1 MRFSPAIRFTVLIF
15 FLIFLN
21 LKIVS
26 ATNYKVELIDAK
38 NGLNSSIIFSI
49 VQDKQGFLWFGS
61 GYDGLFRYDGKN
73 IKEFKHDPNNP
84 RSIPHNNTGNLT
96 LDNNNNLWIG
106 SWGGSVIK
114 YDLSLAKF
122 NQYSHNPAQAHSI
135 SDPFVQ
141 KIFQDNQGDF
151 WMGTFMHG
159 LNQFNK
165 EDSRFTRFPFKVN
178 TGNGTSHAR
187 IWDIVQT
194 SKDDLWLATSYGLNH
209 FDKSTGKFR
218 HLFPEPLSS
227 LHSSNKIRAMLA
239 INDNRL
245 LLLTDNGVLLFDITA
260 QTFTPIKNA
269 ENKNI
274 GKAHAIIKTSFG
286 QYWVTSASGLHT
298 FSLDNLV
305 LGKVDLGV
313 DDTCSQALFEDRSG
327 LIWLSCEGV
336 GVYKITPNV
345 KFNLNDSPQFKSM
358 STLRTASDTSLY
370 IASNIWG
377 IQEWFPKTN
386 VLSSPFLNA
395 KDTYTDLIYRTKEG
409 GIWFRGKEKL
419 YHAEVGIEIKPFT
432 SPIMPVKL
440 PISRDFLSRDFLTLE
455 QDKLSRLWVGTEKGL
470 FVFDKKHDESLYF
483 GNETSNNPTFK
494 HAYITYLYRDLN
506 DRMWVGTADGLYL
519 WNETT
524 KNFRAY
530 SLSIDNELNAEANFI
545 NTLYQDKQKRFWM
558 GTRNGLYFL
567 DDKTGASKSLGS
579 AYRRIYA
586 ITEDDD
592 QNLWLLTDTGLSQ
605 FNPET
610 GNFINFDHR
619 DGLSNSRN
627 YYIFAKTADGTIYF
641 ASRAGL
647 HSFNPKL
654 FNDIKPNANTL
665 LTNFEVLGSPS
676 EKTYFTPNSSA
687 FNLDYDENYIKFE
700 FATLDHA
707 NGKYIN
713 YFYKLEGF
721 DDDWLDNG
729 NNNTAIYTNL
739 GGGRYTFKVR
749 AAYNKNKWYDQDLA
763 VQVNVATPFWLTWWM
778 YVIYGCVALLLI
790 GQYIKRKN
798 ERQRLIIKQQQQF
811 LTKLEAQVIEKT
823 ESIAQESEKLRQE
836 TEKSRQE
843 SEKLRQANKI
853 KDQFLANMSH
863 EIRTP
868 LNAVIGLSKL
878 ASRNESNPVQAD
890 YLDKIKDSSESLL
903 FLINDILDLSKIEA
917 QKLSLEYIA
926 FNLDV
931 FIKKTVNICSYNA
944 QDKSLTLIVDIAD
957 EVEKTLIGDQL
968 RLQQVLINL
977 MNNAIKFTDKGLVFL
992 SIECVSHNEKQTQL
1006 QFSITDTGIGID
1018 LSKQT
1023 HLFDAFT
1030 QLDNSATKKYGGTGL
1045 GLTISKQLVELM
1057 NGKISVRS
1065 ELNKGSVFTFTAEFL
1080 LPENSNSHISNSQ
1093 PQLSSTLRIL
1103 VVDSDDIVRDI
1114 IVRILNRSNI
1124 YPDSASN
1131 RQEAFDK
1138 ILAVENKSAP
1148 YDLVIWDW
1156 KAYNSDV
1163 INDIPQG
1170 QLEIVAELP
1179 HLFMGTS
1186 IDKEQSQTL
1195 AKTLHLKQFVEKP
1208 IISSEFIESITRI
1221 LSQESPNE
1229 LTQPTNTQAN
1239 IPQLSK
1245 YSVLLVEDNTLNQQV
1260 AKAFLADTQIQID
1273 CAENGVEA
1281 IDKIKNNAYDIILM
1295 DIQMPL
1301 MDGLTATSVIR
1312 KELLLTELPIIA
1324 MTAHAMEGDE
1334 EKSRQ
1339 VGMNMHLTK
1348 PISPE
1353 LLYDMLTKYLK
1364 IT

>member
-26 ATNYKVELIDAK
+26 ATNYKVELLNAD
-38 NGLNSSIIFSI
+38 NGFNPSIVFSI
-49 VQDKQGFLWFGS
+49 VQDEQGFLWFGS

-84 RSIPHNNTGNLT
+84 LSIPHNNTGNLT

-114 YDLSLAKF
+114 YDLSHAKF
-122 NQYSHNPAQAHSI
+122 NQYLHNPAQAHSI

-141 KIFQDNQGDF
+141 KIFQDDQGDF

-165 EDSRFTRFPFKVN
+165 EDSRFTRFPFDVN

-187 IWDIVQT
+187 IWDITQT
-194 SKDDLWLATSYGLNH
+194 SKNDLWLATSYGLNH

-218 HLFPEPLSS
+218 YFFPEPQNT
-227 LHSSNKIRAMLA
+227 LHSSNKIRKTLA
-239 INDNRL
+239 TDDNRL

-260 QTFTPIKNA
+260 QTFTAIPTA
-269 ENKNI
+269 EHKSI
-274 GKAHAIIKTSFG
+274 GAAYSIIKTSFG
-286 QYWVTSASGLHT
+286 PYWVTSASGLHA

-305 LGKVDLGV
+305 LEKIDLGV
-313 DDTCSQALFEDRSG
+313 YDACSQALFEDRSG

-336 GVYKITPNV
+336 GVYKIMPNL

-358 STLRTASDTSLY
+358 STLVSASDTSLY
-370 IASNIWG
+370 IGSNIWG
-377 IQEWFPKTN
+377 VQEWFPKTN
-386 VLSSPFLNA
+386 VLSSPFVNA
-395 KDTYTDLIYRTKEG
+395 KKTRTDRMYLSKEG
-409 GIWFRGKEKL
+409 GMWFRGEEKL
-419 YHAEVGIEIKPFT
+419 YYADKSGEIKPFT
-432 SPIMPVKL
+432 FPAMPVNL
-440 PISRDFLSRDFLTLE
+440 PISREFLTME

-470 FVFDKKHDESLYF
+470 FIFDKNHDEYLHFS
-483 GNETSNNPTFK
+483 GEASNNPAFK
-494 HAYITYLYRDLN
+494 HAYITHLYRDTD

-519 WNETT
+519 WNETK

-530 SLSIDNELNAEANFI
+530 RFSTDNEPNAQANFI
-545 NTLYQDKQKRFWM
+545 NRLYQDKQKKMWV
-558 GTRNGLYFL
+558 GTRNGLYFI
-567 DDKTGASKSLGS
+567 DDKTGAIS
-579 AYRRIYA
+579 AYKVGLANDNVHDI
-586 ITEDDD
+586 IEDDY
-592 QNLWLLTDTGLSQ
+592 QKLWLLTDKGLSQ
-605 FNPET
+605 FNPKT
-610 GNFINFDHR
+610 GSFKNFDHR
-619 DGLSNSRN
+619 DGLSMSRN
-627 YYIFAKTADGTIYF
+627 YYNFSKTVDGTIYF
-641 ASRAGL
+641 ATRSGI
-647 HSFNPKL
+647 HSFNSKS
-654 FNDIKPNANTL
+654 FNNIKRSANTL
-665 LTNFEVLGSPS
+665 LTNFEVLGSPTN
-676 EKTYFTPNSSA
+676 KRYFTPNSPT
-687 FNLDYDENYIKFE
+687 FNLDYDENYIKLE
-700 FATLDHA
+700 FATLDHR
-707 NGKYIN
+707 NGKHIN

-739 GGGRYTFKVR
+739 DGGRYTFKVR
-749 AAYNKNKWYDQDLA
+749 AAYNKNEWYDQDLA

-790 GQYIKRKN
+790 GQYIKHKN
-798 ERQRLIIKQQQQF
+798 QRQRLIIKQQQQF
-811 LTKLEAQVIEKT
+811 VTELEAQVVEKT
-823 ESIAQESEKLRQE
+823 ESIAQESEKLQQE
-836 TEKSRQE
+836 TEKLRQE

-878 ASRNESNPVQAD
+878 ASRIESNPVQAD

-917 QKLSLEYIA
+917 QKLSLESIP
-926 FNLDV
+926 FNLDIL
-931 FIKKTVNICSYNA
+931 IKKTVNICSYNA
-944 QDKSLTLIVDIAD
+944 QEKNLTLIIDIAD
-957 EVEKTLIGDQL
+957 EVEKELIGDQL

-977 MNNAIKFTDKGLVFL
+977 MNNAIKFTEKGLVFL
-992 SIECVSHNEKQTQL
+992 SIECFSNSGKQTQL

-1030 QLDNSATKKYGGTGL
+1030 QLDHSATKKYGGTGL
-1045 GLTISKQLVELM
+1045 GLTISKQLIELM
-1057 NGKISVRS
+1057 NGKINVRS

-1080 LPENSNSHISNSQ
+1080 LLENSDSYISNSQ

-1114 IVRILNRSNI
+1114 IVRILNRINI
-1124 YPDSASN
+1124 YPDSASDG
-1131 RQEAFDK
+1131 QEAFDK
-1138 ILAVENKSAP
+1138 IITVENKNAP

-1156 KAYNSDV
+1156 KVYNSNAF
-1163 INDIPQG
+1163 NDIPQG
-1170 QLEIVAELP
+1170 QLDIVAKLP

-1186 IDKEQSQTL
+1186 LDKEQSHTL
-1195 AKTLHLKQFVEKP
+1195 ADALHLKQFIEKP
-1208 IISSEFIESITRI
+1208 IISSEFTEYIIKI
-1221 LSQESPNE
+1221 LSQKPSNE
-1229 LTQPTNTQAN
+1229 LTVPSNTQTS
-1239 IPQLSK
+1239 IPQLNN
-1245 YSVLLVEDNTLNQQV
+1245 YSVLLVEDNAMNQQV
-1260 AKAFLADTQIQID
+1260 AKAFLADTHIQID

-1339 VGMNMHLTK
+1339 AGMNTHLTK